1 MRHLKGKVSRISL
14 VVLSPN
20 DFEPLERFVWD
31 VSSFPMVP
39 TAEQH
44 TPFQSHEDPTALSG
58 ATLADIE
65 EQLRASLGKISLASA
80 KLSKLPQECTFTI
93 SIELKGDAPAPVGV
107 SRLSYTPRMTSDMM
121 SSTRAHGCPVRK
133 DRFQR
138 PVRRPHW

>member
-1 MRHLKGKVSRISL
+1 MTAVYHFKGKVSRISL
-14 VVLSPN
+14 IVLSPN

-31 VSSFPMVP
+31 VSSFPIVP
-39 TAEQH
+39 TTEQH

-80 KLSKLPQECTFTI
+80 RLSKLPQECTFTI

-107 SRLSYTPRMTSDMM
+107 SRLPY
-121 SSTRAHGCPVRK
+121 ALK
-133 DRFQR
+133 DDI
-138 PVRRPHW
+138 